1 MQIPKLIKP
10 TLVLLLLSHLTG
22 CLATSDGVKRNGEE
36 WIGVPVAAISHT
48 TNEVGGVIV
57 NGSPVSI
64 SLSPTG
70 GIMMPKV
77 WRPDFKVTIE
87 WDTIYVKGL
96 ISPPMVLSRAQYKE
110 LDAYRGRIKARTL
123 RHSITI
129 PVPEYDYYHDF
140 CQLTVHLLTCGQAK
154 VTTSCIYP
162 TKKNYPIS
170 VPLKGLTEP
179 PECRP
184 TIPKGM

>member
-1 MQIPKLIKP
+1 MEVIIKS
-10 TLVLLLLSHLTG
+10 TLVLLLLSNLSG
-22 CLATSDGVKRNGEE
+22 CLATSDGVKRNGEV
-36 WIGVPVAAISHT
+36 WIGVPVAASNAT
-48 TNEVGGVIV
+48 TNEVGGLTV

-87 WDTIYVKGL
+87 WDTIYGKDRRRPPIV
-96 ISPPMVLSRAQYKE
+96 ISPSQYKDLE
-110 LDAYRGRIKARTL
+110 VYRERVKARTL
-123 RHSITI
+123 HHSISI

-140 CQLTVHLLTCGQAK
+140 CKLTVHLLTCGQAK

-162 TKKNYPIS
+162 TEKNYPIS
-170 VPLKGLTEP
+170 VPQRKQEEP